1 MADAK
6 AKPKS
11 QLQPEKQAQPE
22 NPVQPENQAFWKVA
36 DSFIAHANS
45 QNDTDRGVVSAG
57 FAYSSA
63 RFNAFVIASQCGNK
77 AAFEAEKEAAIT
89 YFVEQYKLALTENV
103 ADYSANFDKYI
114 SQQS

>member
-1 MADAK
+1 MADTQ
-6 AKPKS
+6 AKP
-11 QLQPEKQAQPE
+11 
-22 NPVQPENQAFWKVA
+22 NNDAFWKVA

-45 QNDTDRGVVSAG
+45 QNDTDRGVVGAG

-77 AAFEAEKEAAIT
+77 EAFEAEKDAAIE
-89 YFVEQYKLALTENV
+89 YFVSQYKLALTENV

-114 SQQS
+114 SQQP

>member
-1 MADAK
+1 MADSK
-6 AKPKS
+6 QSKPD
-11 QLQPEKQAQPE
+11 ED
-22 NPVQPENQAFWKVA
+22 FWRVA
-36 DSFIAHANS
+36 DSFVAHANA
-45 QNDTDRGVVSAG
+45 QADNTDRGVVSAG

-77 AAFEAEKEAAIT
+77 EAFETEKAKAIE

-114 SQQS
+114 SQSS

>member
-1 MADAK
+1 MDEAK
-6 AKPKS
+6 AKPES
-11 QLQPEKQAQPE
+11 QVQPDKQ
-22 NPVQPENQAFWKVA
+22 VQPENQAFWKVA

-77 AAFEAEKEAAIT
+77 AAFEAEKDAAIT

>member
-1 MADAK
+1 MADAQ
-6 AKPKS
+6 AKPDN
-11 QLQPEKQAQPE
+11 E
-22 NPVQPENQAFWKVA
+22 AFWRVA
-36 DSFIAHANS
+36 DSFIAHANA
-45 QNDTDRGVVSAG
+45 QNEFDRGVVSAG

-77 AAFEAEKEAAIT
+77 EAFEAEKDAAIN

-114 SQQS
+114 SK

>member
-1 MADAK
+1 MAE
-6 AKPKS
+6 AKPD
-11 QLQPEKQAQPE
+11 E
-22 NPVQPENQAFWKVA
+22 AFWRVA

-45 QNDTDRGVVSAG
+45 QNDTDRGVVGAG

-77 AAFEAEKEAAIT
+77 EAFETEKAAAIA

-114 SQQS
+114 NQSN

>member
-1 MADAK
+1 MADSQ
-6 AKPKS
+6 AKPED
-11 QLQPEKQAQPE
+11 Q
-22 NPVQPENQAFWKVA
+22 VQPGNQAFWKAA
-36 DSFIAHANS
+36 DSFIAHANA
-45 QNDTDRGVVSAG
+45 QNEVDRGVVSAG

-77 AAFEAEKEAAIT
+77 EAFEAEKDAAIN

-114 SQQS
+114 SQSA

>member
-1 MADAK
+1 MADAQ
-6 AKPKS
+6 AKPG
-11 QLQPEKQAQPE
+11 
-22 NPVQPENQAFWKVA
+22 NDAFWKVA

-63 RFNAFVIASQCGNK
+63 RFNAFVIASQCGTK
-77 AAFEAEKEAAIT
+77 EAFEAEKDAAVN
-89 YFVEQYKLALTENV
+89 YFVEQYKLALTENM

-114 SQQS
+114 SSNA

>member
-1 MADAK
+1 MADSK
-6 AKPKS
+6 QSKPD
-11 QLQPEKQAQPE
+11 ED
-22 NPVQPENQAFWKVA
+22 FWRVA
-36 DSFIAHANS
+36 DSFVAHANA
-45 QNDTDRGVVSAG
+45 QADNTDRGVVSAG

-77 AAFEAEKEAAIT
+77 EAFEAEKAAAIA

-114 SQQS
+114 SQSN

>member
-1 MADAK
+1 MADSQ
-6 AKPKS
+6 AKPDN
-11 QLQPEKQAQPE
+11 E
-22 NPVQPENQAFWKVA
+22 AFWRVA
-36 DSFIAHANS
+36 DSFIAHANG
-45 QNDTDRGVVSAG
+45 QNDIDRGVVSAG

-77 AAFEAEKEAAIT
+77 EAFEAEKDAAIN

-114 SQQS
+114 SQNA

>member
-1 MADAK
+1 MADSQ
-6 AKPKS
+6 AKPED
-11 QLQPEKQAQPE
+11 QVIPE
-22 NPVQPENQAFWKVA
+22 NQIQPENQAFWRVA
-36 DSFIAHANS
+36 DSFIAHANG
-45 QNDTDRGVVSAG
+45 QNDIGRGVVSAG

-77 AAFEAEKEAAIT
+77 EAFEAEKDAAIN

-114 SQQS
+114 SK

>member
-1 MADAK
+1 MADSK
-6 AKPKS
+6 QSKPD
-11 QLQPEKQAQPE
+11 ED
-22 NPVQPENQAFWKVA
+22 FWRVA
-36 DSFIAHANS
+36 DSFVAHANA
-45 QNDTDRGVVSAG
+45 QAGNTDRGVVGAG

-77 AAFEAEKEAAIT
+77 EAFEAEKAAAIA

-114 SQQS
+114 SQSN

>member
-1 MADAK
+1 MADAQ
-6 AKPKS
+6 AKPDN
-11 QLQPEKQAQPE
+11 E
-22 NPVQPENQAFWKVA
+22 AFWRVA

-45 QNDTDRGVVSAG
+45 QNETDRGVVGAG

-77 AAFEAEKEAAIT
+77 EAFEAEKDAAIS

-103 ADYSANFDKYI
+103 TDYSANFDKYI
-114 SQQS
+114 SK

>member
-1 MADAK
+1 MADSQAK
-6 AKPKS
+6 
-11 QLQPEKQAQPE
+11 
-22 NPVQPENQAFWKVA
+22 PENQAFWKTA
-36 DSFIAHANS
+36 DSFIAHANA
-45 QNDTDRGVVSAG
+45 QNEVDRGVVSAG

-77 AAFEAEKEAAIT
+77 EAFEAEKDAAIN

-114 SQQS
+114 SK

>member
-1 MADAK
+1 MADAN
-6 AKPKS
+6 AKPES
-11 QLQPEKQAQPE
+11 QLQPEKQ
-22 NPVQPENQAFWKVA
+22 VQPENQAFWKVA

-77 AAFEAEKEAAIT
+77 AAFEAEKDAAIE
-89 YFVEQYKLALTENV
+89 YFVTQYKLALTENV

>member
-1 MADAK
+1 MADAQ
-6 AKPKS
+6 AKPDN
-11 QLQPEKQAQPE
+11 E
-22 NPVQPENQAFWKVA
+22 AFWRVA
-36 DSFIAHANS
+36 DSFIAHANA
-45 QNDTDRGVVSAG
+45 QNEFDRGVVSAG

-77 AAFEAEKEAAIT
+77 EAFEAEKDAAIN

-114 SQQS
+114 SQNA

>member
-1 MADAK
+1 MADAQ
-6 AKPKS
+6 AK
-11 QLQPEKQAQPE
+11 
-22 NPVQPENQAFWKVA
+22 PENQDFWRVA
-36 DSFIAHANS
+36 DSFIAHANA

-63 RFNAFVIASQCGNK
+63 LFNAFVIASQCGTK
-77 AAFEAEKEAAIT
+77 EAFEAEKAAAVD

-114 SQQS
+114 SK

>member
-1 MADAK
+1 MADSK
-6 AKPKS
+6 QSKPD
-11 QLQPEKQAQPE
+11 ED
-22 NPVQPENQAFWKVA
+22 FWRVA
-36 DSFIAHANS
+36 DSFVAHANAQADS
-45 QNDTDRGVVSAG
+45 TDRGVVGAG

-77 AAFEAEKEAAIT
+77 EAFEAEKAAAIA

-114 SQQS
+114 SQSN

>member
-6 AKPKS
+6 AKPES
-11 QLQPEKQAQPE
+11 QVQPDKQ
-22 NPVQPENQAFWKVA
+22 VQPENQAFWKVA

-77 AAFEAEKEAAIT
+77 EAFEAEKDAAIE
-89 YFVEQYKLALTENV
+89 YFVTQYKLALTENV

>member
-1 MADAK
+1 MAEAQ
-6 AKPKS
+6 AKP
-11 QLQPEKQAQPE
+11 E
-22 NPVQPENQAFWKVA
+22 NDVFWKTA

-45 QNDTDRGVVSAG
+45 LNDADRGVVSAG

-77 AAFEAEKEAAIT
+77 EAFEAEKDAAIE
-89 YFVEQYKLALTENV
+89 YFVSQYKLALTENV

-114 SQQS
+114 SK

>member
-1 MADAK
+1 MAESK
-6 AKPKS
+6 TKPD
-11 QLQPEKQAQPE
+11 ED
-22 NPVQPENQAFWKVA
+22 FWRVA
-36 DSFIAHANS
+36 DSFVAHANA
-45 QNDTDRGVVSAG
+45 QAENTDRGVVSAG

-77 AAFEAEKEAAIT
+77 EAFEAEKTKAIE

-114 SQQS
+114 SQSN